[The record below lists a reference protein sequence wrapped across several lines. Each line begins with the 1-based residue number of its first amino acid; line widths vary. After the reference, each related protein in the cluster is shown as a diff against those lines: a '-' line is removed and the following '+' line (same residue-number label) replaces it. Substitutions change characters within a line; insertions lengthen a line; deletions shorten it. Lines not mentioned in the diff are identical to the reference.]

1 MGQDITEQNSFLP
14 LKSSRVS
21 KYSQLTVPLSLL
33 TESVQHISK
42 PNEIHKSTSEK
53 LKTHRTFG
61 EFSLTSKATQ

>member
-33 TESVQHISK
+33 RVQHISK
-42 PNEIHKSTSEK
+42 PNEIHKSTPEK

-61 EFSLTSKATQ
+61 EFSLTSKAAQ

>member
-33 TESVQHISK
+33 IESSIYQNPMKYTNLHL
-42 PNEIHKSTSEK
+42 KSLRPTGH
-53 LKTHRTFG
+53 LVNFP
-61 EFSLTSKATQ
+61 